1 MSEQNFNFFDRHLS
15 ENLPEECTEKLKSF
29 YACKIAHNQALADES
44 GADSLVKYNEKPLSR
59 TEGCKDTWES
69 FYLCREQF
77 VERLVMLN
85 NYAILKGDNTLL
97 GKYVF
102 TENVKQDGAV
112 NITHNN
118 FGLNKF

>member
-1 MSEQNFNFFDRHLS
+1 MSENNFKFFDRYLS

-29 YACKIAHNQALADES
+29 YSCKIAHNQALIEENGQDYLA
-44 GADSLVKYNEKPLSR
+44 KYNEKPLSR

-69 FYLCREQF
+69 FYVCRQQF
-77 VERLVMLN
+77 IDKLIMLN
-85 NYAILKGDNTLL
+85 NYAVLKGDQTML

-102 TENVKQDGAV
+102 SENIKQDGAV
-112 NITHNN
+112 NFTHNN

>member
-1 MSEQNFNFFDRHLS
+1 MSEQNFKFFDRYLS

-29 YACKIAHNQALADES
+29 YACKVAHNQALEEEN
-44 GADSLVKYNEKPLSR
+44 GQDSLQKYNEKPLSR

-77 VERLVMLN
+77 VDRLVMLN
-85 NYAILKGDNTLL
+85 NYAILKGDNTML

-112 NITHNN
+112 NFTHYN